1 MSQDSLFDK
10 AALSY
15 DEWYESELGQ
25 AVDQVERAGI
35 DQAFTPSGSN
45 ILEVGCGTGNYTLT
59 LAERGY
65 TVTGLDVSAPMLAIA
80 KDKADKAGYNVHWIE
95 GDVSQVLPELGKYHG
110 ILSVTAFEFIPK
122 PEEVLAD
129 LFTHLLPGGCLVI
142 GIIAADSPWSELYR
156 QAASANPESVFAQAN
171 FYSEADIRG
180 WKVGANPE
188 ISKALFFPP
197 AVAGMK
203 EAFEYEQMQKF
214 APGFLI
220 AKWVK

>member
-35 DQAFTPSGSN
+35 AQAFTPSGSN
-45 ILEVGCGTGNYTLT
+45 ILEIGCGTGNYTMT

-65 TVTGLDVSAPMLAIA
+65 RVTALDVSARMLAVA
-80 KDKADKAGYNVHWIE
+80 KDKANKAGYHVHWIE
-95 GDVSQVLPELGKYHG
+95 GDVKQVLPELGKYHG

-122 PEEVLAD
+122 PEEVLGD

-142 GIIAADSPWSELYR
+142 GIIAADSPWSGLYL
-156 QAASANPESVFAQAN
+156 QAAAANPESVFARAN

-180 WKVGANPE
+180 WKLGANPE

-197 AVAGMK
+197 AVASMK
-203 EAFEYEQMQKF
+203 EALEYERMQKT